1 MKSKSKSLK
10 LSIAFTTF
18 FAVLLAV
25 LTLSAPWSVG
35 IICEYFH
42 RAHLTNFLI
51 TVTYLAVPAGWGA
64 IVLLYKILFNVN
76 EKKIFI
82 PQNVKYLQ
90 ILSWLCFYVGV
101 LSGFSTFK
109 FIAFAIVSL
118 SALFIGLIVRVVRNI
133 IHEAIQ
139 IKEENELTI

>member
-1 MKSKSKSLK
+1 MKSKSIALK

-18 FAVLLAV
+18 FAILLAI
-25 LTLSAPWSVG
+25 LTLSAPWSVPL
-35 IICEYFH
+35 ICEYFH

-64 IVLLYKILFNVN
+64 ILLLYKILFNVN
-76 EKKIFI
+76 KKIIFVKE
-82 PQNVKYLQ
+82 NVKYLQ

-101 LSGFSTFK
+101 LSAVSTAK

-133 IHEAIQ
+133 IHKAIQ

>member
-18 FAVLLAV
+18 FAILLAF
-25 LTLSAPWSVG
+25 LTLTAPWSVE

-42 RAHLTNFLI
+42 RARLTNFLI
-51 TVTYLAVPAGWGA
+51 VVTYLAVPAGWGA
-64 IVLLYKILFNVN
+64 ILLLYKILFNVN
-76 EKKIFI
+76 KKIIFVKE
-82 PQNVKYLQ
+82 NVKYLQ

-101 LSGFSTFK
+101 LSAFSTVK

-133 IHEAIQ
+133 IHKAIQ

>member
-10 LSIAFTTF
+10 LSILFTTF
-18 FAVLLAV
+18 FAILLAF
-25 LTLSAPWSVG
+25 LTLTAPWSVA

-42 RAHLTNFLI
+42 RARLTKFLI
-51 TVTYLAVPAGWGA
+51 LVTYLAVPAGWGA
-64 IVLLYKILFNVN
+64 IILLYKILFNVN
-76 EKKIFI
+76 EKKVFVEE
-82 PQNVKYLQ
+82 NVKYLQ

-101 LSGFSTFK
+101 LSAFSTAK

-133 IHEAIQ
+133 IHKAIQ
-139 IKEENELTI
+139 IKEENDMTI

>member
-18 FAVLLAV
+18 FAILLAF
-25 LTLSAPWSVG
+25 LTLTAPWSVE

-42 RAHLTNFLI
+42 RARLSNFLI
-51 TVTYLAVPAGWGA
+51 VVTYLAVPAGWGA
-64 IVLLYKILFNVN
+64 ILLLYKILFNVN
-76 EKKIFI
+76 KKIIFVKE
-82 PQNVKYLQ
+82 NVKYLQ

-101 LSGFSTFK
+101 LSAISTVK

-133 IHEAIQ
+133 IHKAIQ

>member
-18 FAVLLAV
+18 FAILLAF
-25 LTLSAPWSVG
+25 LTLTAPWSVK

-42 RAHLTNFLI
+42 RARLTNFLI
-51 TVTYLAVPAGWGA
+51 VVTYLAVPAGWGA
-64 IVLLYKILFNVN
+64 ILLLYKILFNVN
-76 EKKIFI
+76 KKIIFVKE
-82 PQNVKYLQ
+82 NVKYLQ

-101 LSGFSTFK
+101 LSAISTVK

-133 IHEAIQ
+133 IHKAIQ